1 MTHDVTVSAAE
12 CAECKHRT
20 GFQYGMIVV
29 PEDSDKDKAAI
40 LLAAQS
46 IAAVE
51 HLQAQKDAA
60 YAMLTSTFGEQPL
73 AAILERSRGQFIET
87 QVLFMGNALR
97 AQMEAK
103 R

>member
-12 CAECKHRT
+12 CAECAHRT

-46 IAAVE
+46 IAATE
-51 HLQAQKDAA
+51 HLQAQKDAWWLAGQEAMGDNPISHVLNNWQLGDGPLGELA
-60 YAMLTSTFGEQPL
+60 Y
-73 AAILERSRGQFIET
+73 
-87 QVLFMGNALR
+87 ALR
-97 AQMEAK
+97 AQVEAK